1 MDTSFKDLLVRA
13 IPNLR
18 AFAMSLCRDAT
29 RADDLVQETM
39 LKAWTHSGTFVEGTN
54 LKAWL
59 FTILRNTY
67 FSELRRVGYKAD
79 TAHVDGDEVV
89 ELPSRPE
96 QHGAADLTDLKYAL
110 AKISPEQRE
119 AVELVCV
126 LGMTYEEA
134 AQIAGCEIGTVKSR
148 VNRGRV
154 RLAQILQLDV
164 ALEELPDP

>member
-18 AFAMSLCRDAT
+18 AFAISLCRDAT

-39 LKAWTHSGTFVEGTN
+39 LKAWAHSSTFVEGTN

-67 FSELRRVGYKAD
+67 FSHLRRVGHKAD
-79 TAHVDGDEVV
+79 TGHVDGDEAI
-89 ELPSRPE
+89 ELTCQPE

-134 AQIAGCEIGTVKSR
+134 AQIAGCELGTVKSR
-148 VNRGRV
+148 VNRGRI
-154 RLAQILQLDV
+154 RLAKILQLDV
-164 ALEELPDP
+164 DLKKLPDP